1 MDEQDAIRAYNYAEF
16 IGDDDFLTVRTALP
30 AGDAAP
36 DVVVSVAA
44 TGQPA
49 RLSDYWRDTDLVIDF
64 GSLT

>member
-16 IGDDDFLTVRTALP
+16 IGDDFLAFRTALP
-30 AGDAAP
+30 VGDAAP
-36 DVVVSVAA
+36 DVAVRVAA
-44 TGQPA
+44 TGQPG